1 MKTFL
6 CLWAA
11 GRLGWGGG
19 GLASFYK
26 GVACKASL
34 FCSANDLDVELTE
47 IWGEPKKDSKG
58 EVDGSK

>member
-6 CLWAA
+6 CLSAA
-11 GRLGWGGG
+11 GGLGWGG

-26 GVACKASL
+26 GVACKANV

>member
-1 MKTFL
+1 MSVGS
-6 CLWAA
+6 WGA
-11 GRLGWGGG
+11 GLGG

-26 GVACKASL
+26 GVACKASV

-58 EVDGSK
+58 EFDGSK

>member
-1 MKTFL
+1 MSVGS
-6 CLWAA
+6 WQA
-11 GRLGWGGG
+11 GLGGGG

-26 GVACKASL
+26 GVACKASV

>member
-1 MKTFL
+1 MSVGSQG
-6 CLWAA
+6 A
-11 GRLGWGGG
+11 GLGGG
-19 GLASFYK
+19 ELASLYT
-26 GVACKASL
+26 VACKASV

>member
-1 MKTFL
+1 MSVGS
-6 CLWAA
+6 WGA
-11 GRLGWGGG
+11 GLGGG

-26 GVACKASL
+26 GVACKASV

-47 IWGEPKKDSKG
+47 IWGESKKDSKG